1 MNNIIKKLISIAT
14 VFLFFSAGQLAAK
27 NFEKEKARELR
38 HLENTTGKAILEIK
52 QASDVR
58 AYDFLQLLPDVALSR
73 RAPYSETPES
83 ETYVGVSFS
92 ISQLFSITDRAR
104 KREGDKRKAIR
115 KVRSHRYAVRM
126 LIERKYLM
134 KEKLWRYR
142 QIRKSMDNPLEI
154 AKMDERIDELRVK
167 LQDVCIEIE
176 RRYGEVEEVVVVS
189 EG

>member
-1 MNNIIKKLISIAT
+1 MNNILMKLISIAT
-14 VFLFFSAGQLAAK
+14 VFLFLSAGQLYAK
-27 NFEKEKARELR
+27 NFDKEKAGELR
-38 HLENTTGKAILEIK
+38 HMEKTTGEAIRDIK
-52 QASDVR
+52 QTSDVR

-73 RAPYSETPES
+73 RAPYSQAPES
-83 ETYVGVSFS
+83 ETYVSASFS
-92 ISQLFSITDRAR
+92 IGQLFSITDRTR
-104 KREGDKRKAIR
+104 KREGEKRKAIR
-115 KVRSHRYAVRM
+115 KIRSHRYAVRM

-176 RRYGEVEEVVVVS
+176 RRYGEVVEVVVES